1 MIRRMVF
8 LALIMLITSH
18 HGAADTFAGRSG
30 MVPEDINLESLKEI
44 GIEVLKGDSD
54 PGVGMRRVDLIVSE
68 SFDPLEK
75 SVMLILVDS
84 KDESVRMVV
93 QDVFS
98 RGGHEFSILIEQG
111 YVLVLSL
118 AVDLSAKPRYYK
130 VEL

>member
-1 MIRRMVF
+1 MIRRMAL

-18 HGAADTFAGRSG
+18 HGAADTFAGRSRV
-30 MVPEDINLESLKEI
+30 VPEDINLESLKEI

-54 PGVGMRRVDLIVSE
+54 PGGMRRVDLIVSE
-68 SFDPLEK
+68 SFDPLDK

-93 QDVFS
+93 QDLFS
-98 RGGHEFSILIEQG
+98 RGGLEFSILIEQG
-111 YVLVLSL
+111 DVLVLSL
-118 AVDLSAKPRYYK
+118 GVDLSAKPRYYK